1 MVINMEEKMRLQK
14 AMSQLGLCSRRQA
27 EEYILQG
34 KVKVNGVI
42 VKEMGVQ
49 VTLKDKIEL
58 IGEQVKKVSVDT
70 VTYLFNKPLGVVS
83 SVKDDRGRKV
93 VTDFFK
99 NENYRLYPVG
109 RLDFNTSGAL
119 LVSNDGELTNL
130 VTHPSTHLNKTY
142 IVTIDSEVKDEHLL
156 QLQKGVMLEDGMTQP
171 SIIKVIRKSPTYS
184 LISITIHEGRN
195 RQVRRMFEHF
205 SYHVKNLH
213 RESIGF
219 LNLNGIE
226 RGQYRKLTSEEVNRI
241 KKICLDNKKKNI
253 IPDYKRK

>member
-1 MVINMEEKMRLQK
+1 MRLQK

-27 EEYILQG
+27 EELINQG
-34 KVKVNGVI
+34 KVKVNGVL
-42 VKEMGVQ
+42 VQEMGVQ
-49 VTLKDKIEL
+49 VSLKDKIEI
-58 IGEQVKKVSVDT
+58 IGQSNKNVNTNT
-70 VTYLFNKPLGVVS
+70 VTFLFNKPLGVVS

-109 RLDFNTSGAL
+109 RLDYNTSGAL
-119 LVSNDGELTNL
+119 LISNDGELTNL

-142 IVTIDSEVKDEHLL
+142 IVTIDSEVKDEHLKL
-156 QLQKGVMLEDGMTQP
+156 LEKGVLLEDGLTQP
-171 SIIKVIRKSPTYS
+171 SIIKIIKRTSMYS

-226 RGQYRKLTSEEVNRI
+226 RGKYRLLTNQEVEKI
-241 KKICLDNKKKNI
+241 KTICKQNKSKNI
-253 IPDYKRK
+253 IPEYKRK

>member
-1 MVINMEEKMRLQK
+1 MRLQK

-27 EEYILQG
+27 EELIDQG

-42 VKEMGVQ
+42 VQEKGVQ
-49 VTLKDKIEL
+49 VTLKDKIE
-58 IGEQVKKVSVDT
+58 IVGQTISQVNRKT
-70 VTYLFNKPLGVVS
+70 VTFIFNKPLGVVS

-119 LVSNDGELTNL
+119 LISNDGELTNL

-142 IVTIDSEVKDEHLL
+142 IVTIDSEVKDEHLK
-156 QLQKGVMLEDGMTQP
+156 QLEKGVKLEDGMTQP
-171 SIIKVIRKSPTYS
+171 SIIKIIRRSTGYS

-219 LNLNGIE
+219 LNLDGLE
-226 RGQYRKLTSEEVNRI
+226 RGKYRKLSEEEVNKI
-241 KKICLDNKKKNI
+241 KKICKENKKKNI
-253 IPDYKRK
+253 IPEYKRK

>member
-1 MVINMEEKMRLQK
+1 MRLQK

-27 EEYILQG
+27 EELINQG
-34 KVKVNGVI
+34 KVKVNGVL
-42 VKEMGVQ
+42 VQEMGVQ
-49 VTLKDKIEL
+49 VTLKDKIEI
-58 IGEQVKKVSVDT
+58 IGQSNKSVNTNT
-70 VTYLFNKPLGVVS
+70 VTFLFNKPLGVVS

-93 VTDFFK
+93 VTDFFN

-109 RLDFNTSGAL
+109 RLDYNTSGAL
-119 LVSNDGELTNL
+119 LISNDGELTNL

-142 IVTIDSEVKDEHLL
+142 IVTIDSEVKDEHLKL
-156 QLQKGVMLEDGMTQP
+156 LEKGVMLEDGLTQP
-171 SIIKVIRKSPTYS
+171 SIIKVLKRTTTYS

-226 RGQYRKLTSEEVNRI
+226 RGKYRLLTNQEVEKI
-241 KKICLDNKKKNI
+241 KTICKQNKSKNI
-253 IPDYKRK
+253 IPEYKRK

>member
-1 MVINMEEKMRLQK
+1 
-14 AMSQLGLCSRRQA
+14 MSQLGLCSRRQA
-27 EEYILQG
+27 EELIDQG

-42 VKEMGVQ
+42 VQEKGVQ
-49 VTLKDKIEL
+49 VTLKDKIE
-58 IGEQVKKVSVDT
+58 IVGQTESKINRET
-70 VTYLFNKPLGVVS
+70 VTFLFNKPLGVVS

-119 LVSNDGELTNL
+119 LISNDGELTNL

-142 IVTIDSEVKDEHLL
+142 IVTLDSEVKDEHLKEL
-156 QLQKGVMLEDGMTQP
+156 EKGILLEDGMTQP
-171 SIIKVIRKSPTYS
+171 SVVKIIRRNIGYS

-219 LNLNGIE
+219 LNLEGIE
-226 RGQYRKLTSEEVNRI
+226 RGKYRKLTLQEVEKI
-241 KKICLDNKKKNI
+241 KSICKENKRNNV
-253 IPDYKRK
+253 IPEYKRK

>member
-1 MVINMEEKMRLQK
+1 
-14 AMSQLGLCSRRQA
+14 MSQLGLCSRRQA
-27 EEYILQG
+27 EELIDQG

-42 VKEMGVQ
+42 VQEKGVQ
-49 VTLKDKIEL
+49 VTLKDKIE
-58 IGEQVKKVSVDT
+58 IVGQTESKINRET
-70 VTYLFNKPLGVVS
+70 VTFLFNKPLGVVS

-119 LVSNDGELTNL
+119 LISNDGELTNL

-142 IVTIDSEVKDEHLL
+142 IVTLDSEVKDEHLKEL
-156 QLQKGVMLEDGMTQP
+156 EKGILLEDGMTQP
-171 SIIKVIRKSPTYS
+171 SVVKIIRRNIGYS
-184 LISITIHEGRN
+184 LNSITIHEGRN

-219 LNLNGIE
+219 LNLEGIE
-226 RGQYRKLTSEEVNRI
+226 RG
-241 KKICLDNKKKNI
+241 
-253 IPDYKRK
+253 

>member
-1 MVINMEEKMRLQK
+1 MRLQK

-27 EEYILQG
+27 EELIDQG
-34 KVKVNGVI
+34 KVKVNGVL
-42 VKEMGVQ
+42 VQEKGVQ
-49 VTLKDKIEL
+49 VTLKDKIE
-58 IGEQVKKVSVDT
+58 IVGQTISQVNRET
-70 VTYLFNKPLGVVS
+70 VTFIFNKPLGVVS

-99 NENYRLYPVG
+99 DENYRLYPVG

-119 LVSNDGELTNL
+119 LISNDGELTNL

-142 IVTIDSEVKDEHLL
+142 IVTIDSEVKDEHLK
-156 QLQKGVMLEDGMTQP
+156 QLEKGVKLEDGMTQP
-171 SIIKVIRKSPTYS
+171 SIIKIIRRSTGYS

-219 LNLNGIE
+219 LNLDGIE
-226 RGQYRKLTSEEVNRI
+226 RGKYRKLSEEEVNKI
-241 KKICLDNKKKNI
+241 KKICKENKKKNI
-253 IPDYKRK
+253 IPEYKRK

>member
-1 MVINMEEKMRLQK
+1 MRLQK

-27 EEYILQG
+27 EELIDQG

-42 VKEMGVQ
+42 VQEKGVQ
-49 VTLKDKIEL
+49 VTLKDKIE
-58 IGEQVKKVSVDT
+58 IVGQTISQVNRET
-70 VTYLFNKPLGVVS
+70 VTFIFNKPLGVVS

-119 LVSNDGELTNL
+119 LISNDGELTNL

-142 IVTIDSEVKDEHLL
+142 IVTIDSEVKDEHLK
-156 QLQKGVMLEDGMTQP
+156 QLEKGVKLEDGMTQP
-171 SIIKVIRKSPTYS
+171 SIIRIIRRSTGYS

-219 LNLNGIE
+219 LNLDGLE
-226 RGQYRKLTSEEVNRI
+226 RGKYRKLSEEEVNKI
-241 KKICLDNKKKNI
+241 KKICKENKKKNI
-253 IPDYKRK
+253 IPEYKRK

>member
-1 MVINMEEKMRLQK
+1 MEEKMRLQK

-27 EEYILQG
+27 EELIDQG

-42 VKEMGVQ
+42 VQEKGVQ
-49 VTLKDKIEL
+49 VTLKDKIE
-58 IGEQVKKVSVDT
+58 IVGQTESKINRET
-70 VTYLFNKPLGVVS
+70 VTFLFNKPLGVVS

-119 LVSNDGELTNL
+119 LISNDGELTNL

-142 IVTIDSEVKDEHLL
+142 IVTLDSEVKDEHLKEL
-156 QLQKGVMLEDGMTQP
+156 EKGILLEDGMTQP
-171 SIIKVIRKSPTYS
+171 SVVKIIRRNIGYS

-219 LNLNGIE
+219 LNLEGIE
-226 RGQYRKLTSEEVNRI
+226 RGKYRKLTLQEVEKI
-241 KKICLDNKKKNI
+241 KSICKENKRNNV
-253 IPDYKRK
+253 IPEYKRK

>member
-1 MVINMEEKMRLQK
+1 MEEKMRLQK

-27 EEYILQG
+27 EELIDQG

-42 VKEMGVQ
+42 VQEKGVQ
-49 VTLKDKIEL
+49 VTLKDKIE
-58 IGEQVKKVSVDT
+58 IVGQTISQVNRET
-70 VTYLFNKPLGVVS
+70 VTFIFNKPLGVVS

-119 LVSNDGELTNL
+119 LISNDGELTNL

-142 IVTIDSEVKDEHLL
+142 IVTIDSEVKDEHLK
-156 QLQKGVMLEDGMTQP
+156 QLEKGVKLEDGMTQP
-171 SIIKVIRKSPTYS
+171 SIIKIIRRSTGYS

-219 LNLNGIE
+219 LNLDGLE
-226 RGQYRKLTSEEVNRI
+226 RGKYRNLSEEEVNKI
-241 KKICLDNKKKNI
+241 KKICKENKKKNI
-253 IPDYKRK
+253 IPEYKRK

>member
-1 MVINMEEKMRLQK
+1 MRLQK

-27 EEYILQG
+27 EELINQG
-34 KVKVNGVI
+34 KVKVNGHLI
-42 VKEMGVQ
+42 TEMGVL
-49 VTLKDKIEL
+49 VTLKDNIE
-58 IGEQVKKVSVDT
+58 IVGQVNKTIST
-70 VTYLFNKPLGVVS
+70 NTITFLFNKPLGVVS

-109 RLDFNTSGAL
+109 RLDYNTSGAL
-119 LVSNDGELTNL
+119 LISNDGELTNL

-142 IVTIDSEVKDEHLL
+142 IVTIDSEVKDEHLRDL
-156 QLQKGVMLEDGMTQP
+156 EKGVLLEDGMTQK
-171 SIIKVIRKSPTYS
+171 SIVKIIKRTNTYS

-205 SYHVKNLH
+205 GYHVKNLH

-226 RGQYRKLTSEEVNRI
+226 RGKYRVLTTQEVEKI
-241 KKICLDNKKKNI
+241 KSICKANKSKNI
-253 IPDYKRK
+253 IPEYKRK

>member
-1 MVINMEEKMRLQK
+1 MRLQK

-27 EEYILQG
+27 EELIDQG

-42 VKEMGVQ
+42 VQEKGVQ
-49 VTLKDKIEL
+49 VTLKDKIE
-58 IGEQVKKVSVDT
+58 IVGQTISQVNRKT
-70 VTYLFNKPLGVVS
+70 VTFIFNKPLGVVS

-119 LVSNDGELTNL
+119 LISNDGELTNL

-142 IVTIDSEVKDEHLL
+142 IVTIDSEVKDEHLK
-156 QLQKGVMLEDGMTQP
+156 QLEKGVKLEDGMTQP
-171 SIIKVIRKSPTYS
+171 SIIRIIRRSTGYS

-219 LNLNGIE
+219 LNLDGLE
-226 RGQYRKLTSEEVNRI
+226 RGKYRKLSEEEVNKI
-241 KKICLDNKKKNI
+241 KKICKENKKKNI
-253 IPDYKRK
+253 IPEYKRK

>member
-1 MVINMEEKMRLQK
+1 
-14 AMSQLGLCSRRQA
+14 MSQLGLCSRRQA
-27 EEYILQG
+27 EELIDQG

-42 VKEMGVQ
+42 VQEKGVQ
-49 VTLKDKIEL
+49 VTLKDKIE
-58 IGEQVKKVSVDT
+58 IVGQTESKINRET
-70 VTYLFNKPLGVVS
+70 VTFLFNKPLGVVS

-119 LVSNDGELTNL
+119 LISNDGELTNL

-142 IVTIDSEVKDEHLL
+142 IVTLDSEVKDEHLKEL
-156 QLQKGVMLEDGMTQP
+156 EKGILLEDGMTQP
-171 SIIKVIRKSPTYS
+171 SVVKIIRRNIGYS

-219 LNLNGIE
+219 LNLEGID
-226 RGQYRKLTSEEVNRI
+226 RGKYRKLTLQEVEKI
-241 KKICLDNKKKNI
+241 KSICKENKRNNV
-253 IPDYKRK
+253 IPEYKRK

>member
-1 MVINMEEKMRLQK
+1 MRLQK

-27 EEYILQG
+27 EELIDQG

-42 VKEMGVQ
+42 VQEKGVQ
-49 VTLKDKIEL
+49 VTLKDKIE
-58 IGEQVKKVSVDT
+58 IVGQTISQVNRET
-70 VTYLFNKPLGVVS
+70 VTFIFNKPLGGVS

-119 LVSNDGELTNL
+119 LISNDGELTNL

-142 IVTIDSEVKDEHLL
+142 IVTIDSEVKDEHLK
-156 QLQKGVMLEDGMTQP
+156 QLEKGVKLEDGMTQP
-171 SIIKVIRKSPTYS
+171 SIIRIIRRSTGYS

-219 LNLNGIE
+219 LNLDGLE
-226 RGQYRKLTSEEVNRI
+226 RGKYRKLSEEEVNKI
-241 KKICLDNKKKNI
+241 KKICKENKKKNI
-253 IPDYKRK
+253 IPEYKRK